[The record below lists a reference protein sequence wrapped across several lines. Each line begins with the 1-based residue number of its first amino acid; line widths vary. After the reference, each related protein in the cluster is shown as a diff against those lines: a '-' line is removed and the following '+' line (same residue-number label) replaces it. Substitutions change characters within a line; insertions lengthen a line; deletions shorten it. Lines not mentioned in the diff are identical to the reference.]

1 MIRKIANPDMFR
13 ENVRRKLN
21 PILDDENMVM
31 NLEKGIFNYSL
42 QEAGFRKIVKKWENP
57 QFVQLYTDRL
67 RTIYLN
73 LKNKNLIEQLKS
85 NEITPQ
91 GLAFMTHQEMNH
103 EKWQDLM
110 EKKRILDANKFN
122 NNIQASTNL
131 FTCGK
136 CKSKRCTYYSLQTR
150 SSDEPETIFVTCLD
164 CGKNFKK
171 N

>member
-1 MIRKIANPDMFR
+1 MIRKIANPENFR

>member
-1 MIRKIANPDMFR
+1 MIRKIVNPENFR

-21 PILDDENMVM
+21 PILDDENMVL

-67 RTIYLN
+67 RTVYLN

-131 FTCGK
+131 FTCVK

>member
-21 PILDDENMVM
+21 PILDDENMVL

>member
-1 MIRKIANPDMFR
+1 MIRKIVNPENFR
-13 ENVRRKLN
+13 DNVRRKLN
-21 PILDDENMVM
+21 PILDDENMVL

>member
-1 MIRKIANPDMFR
+1 
-13 ENVRRKLN
+13 
-21 PILDDENMVM
+21 MVL

-110 EKKRILDANKFN
+110 EKTRILDANKFN

>member
-1 MIRKIANPDMFR
+1 MIRKIVNPENFR

-21 PILDDENMVM
+21 PILDDENMVL